1 MIQKVHGEN
10 KDYGFGVIG
19 YVAALLTTFSSIPR
33 IFRVCRLRETRDI
46 SLWTVYPL
54 YPQGVLLWAALEIIS
69 AYLPVVIANVV
80 SPGLSIMLICLV
92 VRYR

>member
-1 MIQKVHGEN
+1 MDSI
-10 KDYGFGVIG
+10 
-19 YVAALLTTFSSIPR
+19 SS
-33 IFRVCRLRETRDI
+33 L
-46 SLWTVYPL
+46 SA
-54 YPQGVLLWAALEIIS
+54 GVLLWAALEIIS